1 MSNKK
6 ISALDPLVTS
16 DPSDVIPIVDV
27 SEGES
32 GETKKQT
39 KANFLKEL
47 QAALD
52 EHVGDTTNPHEVT
65 AAQVGAY
72 TIAEVDAIIA
82 AVIGDIPTARVL
94 DYAPEEAVNGVN
106 LVFTLPVSASQVV
119 VYADGSRVK
128 GGGADYTHS
137 GDTITFASGRQPY
150 SALSIDY
157 LPA

>member
-16 DPSDVIPIVDV
+16 DPSDVLPIVDV
-27 SEGES
+27 SEGET

-39 KANFLKEL
+39 KANLLKEVN
-47 QAALD
+47 AAID
-52 EHVGDTTNPHEVT
+52 EHVGDTSNPHEVT

-72 TIAEVDAIIA
+72 TAAEVDAIVD
-82 AVIGDIPTARVL
+82 AVLDAIPTAWVM
-94 DYAPEEAVNGVN
+94 DYEPEEAVNGSN
-106 LVFTLPVSASQVV
+106 TVFTLPVPASQVV

-128 GGGADYTHS
+128 GGGVDYTHS
-137 GDTITFASGRQPY
+137 GDTITFVAGHQPY